1 MEYMLDTHALLWY
14 MNGEPNLSENV
25 LSVIENR
32 NNEINVSAI
41 SFWEIAIKSSI
52 GKLSLDKND
61 LEKIRSQCLCSE
73 FNILN
78 VESNDAISYLE
89 LPFKK
94 NHRDPFDR
102 MIVATAIKN
111 NYTLL
116 SCDNKFEQYKED
128 GLSVLW

>member
-1 MEYMLDTHALLWY
+1 

>member
-61 LEKIRSQCLCSE
+61 LEKIRSQFCVPNLI
-73 FNILN
+73 F
-78 VESNDAISYLE
+78 
-89 LPFKK
+89 
-94 NHRDPFDR
+94 
-102 MIVATAIKN
+102 
-111 NYTLL
+111 
-116 SCDNKFEQYKED
+116 
-128 GLSVLW
+128 